1 MKKTM
6 KKTMKTLFLKIQ
18 TYNVIMSF
26 ITFFYREQL
35 YSNEEFQNF
44 SEINES

>member
-1 MKKTM
+1 MMKIMKKTV
-6 KKTMKTLFLKIQ
+6 KTLFLKIQ
-18 TYNVIMSF
+18 IYNVIMSF